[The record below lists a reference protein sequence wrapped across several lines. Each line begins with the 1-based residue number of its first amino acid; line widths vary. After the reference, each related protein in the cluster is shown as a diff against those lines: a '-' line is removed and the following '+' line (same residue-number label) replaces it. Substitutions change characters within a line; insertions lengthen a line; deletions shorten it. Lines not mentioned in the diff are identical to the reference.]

1 MTAQAATSE
10 RAIILAPLGRDSQ
23 IALMMLNEAGYDGVI
38 SRDLPGLCSEL
49 EHGAGLLLISSEA
62 LLGGDLDP
70 LLGFIE
76 QQPAWSDLP
85 IVLLTY
91 HGGPEQNPASRLG
104 PQLGNVTFLERPF
117 HPVTLIS
124 LVTTAL
130 RGRRRQYE
138 ARDRLIDLS
147 QSELRL
153 QTTLET
159 LEQQVEERTAQL
171 RHNEEALRQSQRWK
185 RSGS

>member
-1 MTAQAATSE
+1 MLATPE
-10 RAIILAPLGRDSQ
+10 RTIILAPRGRDGQ
-23 IALMMLNEAGYDGVI
+23 IALMMLNEAGFHGVI
-38 SRDLPGLCSEL
+38 SSDLPGLCAEL
-49 EHGAGLLLISSEA
+49 EQGAGLLLISSEA
-62 LLGGDLDP
+62 LLGADLEP
-70 LLGFIE
+70 LIRLIE
-76 QQPAWSDLP
+76 HQPAWSDLP
-85 IVLLTY
+85 IVVMTH
-91 HGGPEQNPASRLG
+91 HGGPQQDLASRFG

-153 QTTLET
+153 QNTLET
-159 LEQQVEERTAQL
+159 L
-171 RHNEEALRQSQRWK
+171 
-185 RSGS
+185 